1 MVGLTLFSMHAF
13 PFSGGWIEA
22 AQLGC
27 LKLLHRAVNH
37 SWVEAQFKCEG
48 EGGYMAEPKTNR

>member
-1 MVGLTLFSMHAF
+1 MHAF